1 MDLSL
6 CRKFI
11 FLDRFGATAVVV
23 APVWAG
29 ASFFTKLW
37 PDGKHAA
44 KFIRKMELFQPF
56 FVCGPLVTSL
66 GMRGR
71 KPYLT
76 AVMKIYFSTSY
87 SWQPSI
93 CKQLFLSGGCEK
105 CVKR

>member
-1 MDLSL
+1 M
-6 CRKFI
+6 
-11 FLDRFGATAVVV
+11 V

-37 PDGKHAA
+37 PDGRHAA
-44 KFIRKMELFQPF
+44 KFIRKMVLLQPF

-76 AVMKIYFSTSY
+76 AVMKVDFSAPY

-93 CKQLFLSGGCEK
+93 YKQLCLSGGCDK
-105 CVKR
+105 CVKK